1 MNSGQAVRVAAIA
14 GMGVAMLPEILV
26 RRDISAGKL
35 VQLLPDWSLPEQPM
49 ALIYH
54 RDRYRPQRL
63 TKFIDFVR
71 SVFKTLLA

>member
-1 MNSGQAVRVAAIA
+1 MVGPSAPIA
-14 GMGVAMLPEILV
+14 LQFKGSMEE
-26 RRDISAGKL
+26 ISAGKL

-63 TKFIDFVR
+63 TKFIDFVK
-71 SVFKTLLA
+71 SVFRSQLA